1 MPAHLER
8 QPRTVGTADVDLL
21 TVGNV
26 DRGHAAAVDVQA
38 VEAAIVDSDPAAL
51 IEPQDEVGARDQRVR
66 DADVGTE
73 VAADHNVVAW
83 REGARGAVVPNGQG
97 GRVWS
102 AHRQRLYPYRRRIR
116 RLNVERVRTSA

>member
-8 QPRTVGTADVDLL
+8 EPRTVGTADVDLL
-21 TVGNV
+21 AVGNV

-66 DADVGTE
+66 DADVGTRPTTTSLPGAKVRVE
-73 VAADHNVVAW
+73 PSSRTVRAGGFGRLIGNDSIRIAAGSGD
-83 REGARGAVVPNGQG
+83 
-97 GRVWS
+97 
-102 AHRQRLYPYRRRIR
+102 
-116 RLNVERVRTSA
+116 